1 MYTTDIHYRKVFA
14 ALLFGIVCVSAA
26 YASPCPN
33 CSKWEGQTFHDAQ
46 VTKGGRCKMGT
57 IPKGCIPTFNK
68 SEDFCLRCRV
78 IVPYNTP
85 SGYRRCPKCF
95 GKGEIPDKIENPKE
109 VSKPNDS
116 NDTKTA
122 QKETE
127 DKPDGGQKVVL
138 VGVKKCDACD
148 ENGKIIP
155 NIECD
160 LCENGF
166 NHKKDGTAFKCRVCG
181 KVCASRFAACCKP
194 DCPACGSKRDVKID
208 CPLCGGDKVI
218 TPLEEAKNK
227 ERVVPA
233 DTKQ

>member
-1 MYTTDIHYRKVFA
+1 MSE
-14 ALLFGIVCVSAA
+14 LL
-26 YASPCPN
+26 
-33 CSKWEGQTFHDAQ
+33 
-46 VTKGGRCKMGT
+46 KMGR
-57 IPKGCIPTFNK
+57 PNV
-68 SEDFCLRCRV
+68 SRCASDEGWALQNGDDPQRG
-78 IVPYNTP
+78 I
-85 SGYRRCPKCF
+85 K
-95 GKGEIPDKIENPKE
+95 
-109 VSKPNDS
+109 
-116 NDTKTA
+116 
-122 QKETE
+122 TE

-166 NHKKDGTAFKCRVCG
+166 NHRKDGTAFKCRVCG
-181 KVCASRFAACCKP
+181 KVCASRFAPCCKP